1 MNQSGVSVPE
11 PIIVGVAAVTLI
23 EGAASDLEDFNEEIL
38 TAGHWPS
45 WSPAEL
51 PDGLA
56 LCVGCWRLDHGV
68 TAWRGSMPS
77 HQAMGGSPMI
87 AAIYTQV
94 TPWKE
99 LEQLAEYLK

>member
-23 EGAASDLEDFNEEIL
+23 EGAARDLKDFNEEIL

-45 WSPAEL
+45 WNPPDL

-56 LCVGCWRLDHGV
+56 LCVGCWRLITARQLGV
-68 TAWRGSMPS
+68 DRR
-77 HQAMGGSPMI
+77 
-87 AAIYTQV
+87 
-94 TPWKE
+94 
-99 LEQLAEYLK
+99 LATRRWAVPR